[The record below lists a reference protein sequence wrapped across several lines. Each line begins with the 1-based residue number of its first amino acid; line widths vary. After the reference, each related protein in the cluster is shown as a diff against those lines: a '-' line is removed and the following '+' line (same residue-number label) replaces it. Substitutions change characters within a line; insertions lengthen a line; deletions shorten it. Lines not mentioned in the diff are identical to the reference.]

1 MEDKFKGLGY
11 WEIVEL
17 LNNCKNLDEEMDIYK
32 KLVELGEKTFI
43 ELQTGETDCFIPIE
57 LDYYACPMDNLALCY
72 MKQKEYAKALP
83 LLEKALLLYRML
95 EITDSDFIYQRYNAL
110 KRLAKCQKELGNKT
124 MDILYDY
131 ELRLLEATSETLKN
145 DCKGSKEEG
154 EL

>member
-17 LNNCKNLDEEMDIYK
+17 LHNCKNLDEEMDIYK

-95 EITDSDFIYQRYNAL
+95 EITDSDFTYQRYNAL
-110 KRLAKCQKELGNKT
+110 KKLVKCQKELGNKT
-124 MDILYDY
+124 MVILYNY
-131 ELRLLEATSETLKN
+131 ELRLLEVTGKILNNDSQET
-145 DCKGSKEEG
+145 
-154 EL
+154 

>member
-1 MEDKFKGLGY
+1 
-11 WEIVEL
+11 
-17 LNNCKNLDEEMDIYK
+17 MDIYK

-95 EITDSDFIYQRYNAL
+95 EITDSDFTYQRYNTL
-110 KRLAKCQKELGNKT
+110 KRLAKCQRELGNKT
-124 MDILYDY
+124 MVILYNY
-131 ELRLLEATSETLKN
+131 ELRLLEVTGKILNNDIQET
-145 DCKGSKEEG
+145 
-154 EL
+154 

>member
-1 MEDKFKGLGY
+1 
-11 WEIVEL
+11 
-17 LNNCKNLDEEMDIYK
+17 
-32 KLVELGEKTFI
+32 
-43 ELQTGETDCFIPIE
+43 
-57 LDYYACPMDNLALCY
+57 
-72 MKQKEYAKALP
+72 
-83 LLEKALLLYRML
+83 ML

>member
-95 EITDSDFIYQRYNAL
+95 EITDSDFTYQRYNAL
-110 KRLAKCQKELGNKT
+110 KRLVKCQKELGNKT
-124 MDILYDY
+124 MVILYNY
-131 ELRLLEATSETLKN
+131 ELRLLEVTGKILNNDSQET
-145 DCKGSKEEG
+145 
-154 EL
+154 